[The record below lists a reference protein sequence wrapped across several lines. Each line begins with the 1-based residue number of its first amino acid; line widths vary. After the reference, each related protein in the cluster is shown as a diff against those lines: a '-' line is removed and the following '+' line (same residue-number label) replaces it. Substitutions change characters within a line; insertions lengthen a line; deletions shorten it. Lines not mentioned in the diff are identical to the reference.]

1 MRENLHEF
9 DDESKFIR
17 LSALNNTG
25 RCFFKAVPIFEK
37 FVASLYG

>member
-9 DDESKFIR
+9 DDENKFIR

-25 RCFFKAVPIFEK
+25 WYFFKAVPIFEK
-37 FVASLYG
+37 FVASLDG